1 MARPLTLMSAAL
13 LTAAASGILPYAL
26 PINDART
33 PPTPTTPPAVLS
45 PLSLPTPSA
54 SGPPVPPNIAPA
66 PAGGGSTLVLS
77 PSAVTVINQSQSK
90 VVNVDNPPFVFAQ
103 KDEIYVSN
111 LLFRSSSGWRQQV
124 RLDLAVLRDREGSPL
139 TAQLKDTKSEGVPIE
154 PFAVINQRL
163 EMSVIPASG
172 KVLLLPA
179 SGWLRL
185 LASPQNADATTNAA
199 TDTKKEPTDPGYLYL
214 PIVIN
219 APKLEGLEVVKT
231 ISFVSLGIAAL
242 IVGITIWSLVTK
254 GISLLTPMGGAS
266 WSFEQSWG
274 ANVTIGAA
282 ILGTFLTL
290 LAFPSHPHIM
300 EKTSYSLLQV
310 IFAALIA
317 LAPLVYGLIRR
328 NIQVNV
334 NGIAAVDTQGFVI
347 MFLLAGGLVLWGA
360 LGQVVTFGVLVEEF
374 ILSGNL
380 APSLGRA
387 TQVLASILCLLLIVY
402 GLRSLY
408 RTAKNLSKA
417 QQQPQPPSFRSG
429 TALTELEQTKLGPPL
444 PEWPVL

>member
-1 MARPLTLMSAAL
+1 M
-13 LTAAASGILPYAL
+13 
-26 PINDART
+26 
-33 PPTPTTPPAVLS
+33 
-45 PLSLPTPSA
+45 
-54 SGPPVPPNIAPA
+54 
-66 PAGGGSTLVLS
+66 
-77 PSAVTVINQSQSK
+77 
-90 VVNVDNPPFVFAQ
+90 
-103 KDEIYVSN
+103 
-111 LLFRSSSGWRQQV
+111 
-124 RLDLAVLRDREGSPL
+124 RDREGSPL
-139 TAQLKDTKSEGVPIE
+139 TAQLKEPKSEGVPIE

-163 EMSVIPASG
+163 EMSVTPASG

-179 SGWLRL
+179 TGWLRL
-185 LASPQNADATTNAA
+185 LALPQNADATSTAA
-199 TDTKKEPTDPGYLYL
+199 TDPKKEPADPGYLYL

-219 APKLEGLEVVKT
+219 APKLEGLDVVKT
-231 ISFVSLGIAAL
+231 IAFVSLVIAAL
-242 IVGITIWSLVTK
+242 IVGITIGSLFKK
-254 GISLLTPMGGAS
+254 GISLLRPMGGAS

-328 NIQVNV
+328 NVQVNA
-334 NGIAAVDTQGFVI
+334 NGVAAVDTQGFVI

-360 LGQVVTFGVLVEEF
+360 FGQVITFGVLVEEF
-374 ILSGNL
+374 ILSDNL
-380 APSLGRA
+380 APSLGRV
-387 TQVLASILCLLLIVY
+387 TQALAVILCLLLIVY

-408 RTAKNLSKA
+408 QTAKNLSKA
-417 QQQPQPPSFRSG
+417 QQLPQPPSFRSG
-429 TALTELEQTKLGPPL
+429 TALTALEQSNLGPPL